1 VPVVL
6 IPGVLGKWGFMKHLG
21 DQISLLGHPVY
32 VIPKLGYN
40 VFSIPTSAQKLKV
53 VIAHVF
59 PSLGHTIPKVQKG
72 AEHVK
77 ALLAKENLKGVV
89 LVAHSKG
96 GLIGKY
102 FLAHYNSDQRVLG
115 MVAVATPFTGSR
127 LAKFIPITAI
137 KEMQT
142 DSKIIHDLEA
152 HTKANQSI
160 ISIIPEYD
168 NHVWAE
174 KGSFL
179 AGAQNIEVLVHGHH
193 KALFDKQVI
202 DLVLKSIEKISAR

>member
-1 VPVVL
+1 MG
-6 IPGVLGKWGFMKHLG
+6 ITEF
-21 DQISLLGHPVY
+21 
-32 VIPKLGYN
+32 
-40 VFSIPTSAQKLKV
+40 
-53 VIAHVF
+53 
-59 PSLGHTIPKVQKG
+59 
-72 AEHVK
+72 
-77 ALLAKENLKGVV
+77 
-89 LVAHSKG
+89 
-96 GLIGKY
+96 
-102 FLAHYNSDQRVLG
+102 
-115 MVAVATPFTGSR
+115 